1 MRSRAFAADH
11 EAAVAR
17 RLELLSAELAAVRGG
32 TTWPD
37 TRPTAEGD
45 DDAPPGSAES
55 WTPQG
60 YTRIRAV
67 PDIEEWPEDEVAA
80 PPVPQTQPVRVPV
93 PGRHAHRRLGGLSA
107 AFSDALPDTMRGRVS
122 IGMGPLAVVAAIVAV
137 GLAVTCWWLLRG
149 DSHELAAPV
158 AVSTPRAALVQ
169 PSGAPGTSAAT
180 SAGPGV
186 PAVSPSATKV
196 VVDVAGKVRRPGI
209 AVLRSGAR
217 IVDAIRAAGGVRPGV
232 DLSALNLA
240 QVLTDGQQIVVGGPA
255 PPVASS
261 AVSGSPVATLV
272 NLNTA
277 DETTLE
283 SLPEVGPVTA
293 QAIITWR
300 TEHGGFSAV
309 SQLLDIDGI
318 GDATLAKLTPFV
330 TL

>member
-1 MRSRAFAADH
+1 MRSRALAADH

-32 TTWPD
+32 TAWPD
-37 TRPTAEGD
+37 TRPRAEGD
-45 DDAPPGSAES
+45 DDVLPGSAES

-67 PDIEEWPEDEVAA
+67 PDLEEWPDDAVPG
-80 PPVPQTQPVRVPV
+80 PPALQTPPVRVSL
-93 PGRHAHRRLGGLSA
+93 PGRHADRRFGGLA
-107 AFSDALPDTMRGRVS
+107 AALSDVLPATMRGRVWLGAGS
-122 IGMGPLAVVAAIVAV
+122 MAVVAALVAV

-158 AVSTPRAALVQ
+158 AVSTPRAALVR
-169 PSGAPGTSAAT
+169 PSGAPTTPATT

-186 PAVSPSATKV
+186 PAVSGSATKV

-255 PPVASS
+255 VPVTST

-283 SLPEVGPVTA
+283 TLPEIGPVTA
-293 QAIITWR
+293 QAIIAWR
-300 TEHGGFSAV
+300 TQHGGFNAV

-318 GDATLAKLTPFV
+318 GDATLARLTPFV
-330 TL
+330 TI